1 MDKKLLTS
9 RFFTTEDN
17 RMENVVFPLPSH
29 WWSRFYEYAW
39 AAEFCKK
46 TDVVL
51 DAACGIPHPFKFYL
65 AGKCKEV
72 HAVDADERINS
83 YEKMAAA
90 IDATFGANARANCP
104 EEFAKQV
111 IVKQANLTKLPY
123 RNGMFDKIFCI
134 SALEHITDDDKVTAL
149 NEFKRVLKKSGMLIL
164 TIDYS
169 KTPEYASATME
180 QIETMAKEA
189 GFKLAGE
196 KDETIPANAIN
207 WGNSL
212 FCFRM
217 VLVKSEDGE

>member
-104 EEFAKQV
+104 EEFVNQV
-111 IVKQANLTKLPY
+111 NVKQACLTKLPY
-123 RNGMFDKIFCI
+123 KNSMFDKIFCI
-134 SALEHITDDDKVTAL
+134 SAIEHINDADKVLAFK
-149 NEFKRVLKKSGMLIL
+149 ESKRVLRKSGMLIL
-164 TIDYS
+164 TVDYS
-169 KTPEYASATME
+169 RTPEYGSATME

-196 KDETIPANAIN
+196 KDEAIPTNAIN
-207 WGNSL
+207 WGNNL

-217 VLVKSEDGE
+217 VLVKEKAGE